1 LTKFI
6 NSVRKQGLDWFFLYG
21 EDVKE
26 FSKDRIRELVISG
39 LRVFWKINTDG
50 MLGVPSRIDA
60 LRFDD
65 FEEAEDRSLVNVVE
79 FAILPTFR
87 GLGIEISVSERQ
99 LVDVT
104 TVGDLVFLIRT
115 EANKIVRE
123 INFQETARLRLS

>member
-1 LTKFI
+1 M
-6 NSVRKQGLDWFFLYG
+6 
-21 EDVKE
+21 KE